1 MINNVLSALQRID
14 VLIIVAKGV
23 SVIPLG
29 EIFV

>member
-1 MINNVLSALQRID
+1 MINNVWSALQRID
-14 VLIIVAKGV
+14 VLIIVAKEI

>member
-1 MINNVLSALQRID
+1 MTSKVWGALQRID

-23 SVIPLG
+23 SVISLG